1 MKNVV
6 IILLGILLIN
16 CSSNDT
22 DIEQNLYYYD
32 QTACSDP
39 WKTGQHDS
47 NDKTTLELR
56 KYLENLEVIVLGINF
71 KDISK
76 KGEMICDACRCPT
89 GTRIIINIHERDS
102 EKVID
107 VGFKKL

>member
-6 IILLGILLIN
+6 IILLGILIIS

-32 QTACSDP
+32 QTGCSDP

-47 NDKTTLELR
+47 NDKTALELR
-56 KYLENLEVIVLGINF
+56 KYLENLEVIVLGVSF

-76 KGEMICDACRCPT
+76 KGEMTCDAYTCLT
-89 GTRIIINIHERDS
+89 GTRIIINIHEHDS
-102 EKVID
+102 EKIVD
-107 VGFKKL
+107 VGFEKL